1 MCDDKSTVPVTL
13 DADWASSELLSHFK
27 THLARYARP
36 HWGKDSARLG
46 LKVFADGM
54 TNVVI
59 GVFNQDSRE
68 DGTVIL
74 RIYGKSTERFIDRN
88 RELACMQLMHRAE
101 YAPPL
106 YCQFANGVCCGFVP
120 GRCISAL
127 EMGEPRMMQRIAVCL
142 AQVHSVHVSD
152 SVVSSRRPVVWDM
165 CDWILRVPLSF
176 SDANKDARFKELF
189 GSLDALKA
197 EGERLREGLS
207 SLHSPVVFSHNDT
220 QARNLVYWSCEDKIS
235 VIDYEYAGMNYAAF
249 DLGNFFCEF
258 SGAEELDFSRY
269 PDEGVQK
276 TFLKMYL
283 GECAKLGGKD
293 PASVSDEQ
301 VNKWYRDAAKCALAS
316 HLVWTYWGLL
326 QAAYSALNYDFL
338 RYSYVRFTEYQ
349 KRKKEVYLL

>member
-1 MCDDKSTVPVTL
+1 MCDDKSTVSVSAMEAAVADLTWVKVPVTL

-176 SDANKDARFKELF
+176 SDANKDARW
-189 GSLDALKA
+189 
-197 EGERLREGLS
+197 
-207 SLHSPVVFSHNDT
+207 VV
-220 QARNLVYWSCEDKIS
+220 R
-235 VIDYEYAGMNYAAF
+235 G
-249 DLGNFFCEF
+249 G
-258 SGAEELDFSRY
+258 G
-269 PDEGVQK
+269 G
-276 TFLKMYL
+276 
-283 GECAKLGGKD
+283 GGGGGKGT
-293 PASVSDEQ
+293 
-301 VNKWYRDAAKCALAS
+301 R
-316 HLVWTYWGLL
+316 
-326 QAAYSALNYDFL
+326 
-338 RYSYVRFTEYQ
+338 RVRKGGCSCT
-349 KRKKEVYLL
+349 